1 MKKTRTRGFRILRNL
16 AAAILC
22 AVPLWGL
29 LGCPMPTPELRFR
42 QLEDRSLVPR
52 SQIVYIWENPFPV
65 RTTGSGEPRH
75 IVIGRSGD
83 QYSVGYLDEPMRSH
97 VSTMEAWPVWEG
109 PTPIPLSQ
117 PLHRNEMDTDNVL
130 LFLQVPEEAAEA
142 ELTIT
147 GRIENLIEPV
157 ETAQGEKMAEGV

>member
-83 QYSVGYLDEPMRSH
+83 HSGAMAGGGGAHPHSP
-97 VSTMEAWPVWEG
+97 VS
-109 PTPIPLSQ
+109 
-117 PLHRNEMDTDNVL
+117 
-130 LFLQVPEEAAEA
+130 AADR
-142 ELTIT
+142 
-147 GRIENLIEPV
+147 G
-157 ETAQGEKMAEGV
+157 